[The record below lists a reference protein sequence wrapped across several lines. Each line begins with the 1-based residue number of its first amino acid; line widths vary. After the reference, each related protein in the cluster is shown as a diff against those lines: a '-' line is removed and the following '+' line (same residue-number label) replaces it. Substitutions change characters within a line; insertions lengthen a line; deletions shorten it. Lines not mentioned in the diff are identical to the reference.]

1 MITTATSLGRTGLQD
16 WLIQRI
22 SAIVMLSY
30 MLFILSYLLL
40 GKLMQD
46 LHYESWHLLFLNP
59 TMRLASLIALISLVM
74 HTWVGLWTV
83 STDYI
88 KSVILRLA
96 VQILVA
102 IYLFSNLVWGITI
115 LWSI

>member
-16 WLIQRI
+16 WLIQRL
-22 SAIVMLSY
+22 SAIVMVSY
-30 MLFILSYLLL
+30 MLFMVVYLLL
-40 GKLMQD
+40 GKYVQG
-46 LHYESWHLLFLNP
+46 LHYESWRFLFANP
-59 TMRLASLIALISLVM
+59 TMRLASLIMLLSLVA
-74 HTWVGLWTV
+74 HAWVGLWMV

-96 VQILVA
+96 LQILVA

-115 LWSI
+115 LWSV